1 MNIITQWSLSEISL
15 ALGIIISVI
24 GLIKPLCKWLH
35 KKIERSNQRADTVD
49 GLPEVLNKLAEDVE
63 AIKESN
69 ISQSGE
75 ISRLSDSIDSLE
87 TQLLDFERQEIVREV
102 NNTFYSFNSLKD
114 IPDDILED
122 TLDSCEIYIRNGYN
136 HNTRPKCELLA
147 EEYNRRLAERQEA
160 KHEQ

>member
-1 MNIITQWSLSEISL
+1 
-15 ALGIIISVI
+15 
-24 GLIKPLCKWLH
+24 LH
-35 KKIERSNQRADTVD
+35 KKIERSNERADTVD
-49 GLPEVLNKLAEDVE
+49 SLPEVLNKLAEDVE

-75 ISRLSDSIDSLE
+75 ISRLSDNIDSLE

-102 NNTFYSFNSLKD
+102 NNTFYSFSSLKD

-122 TLDSCEIYIRNGYN
+122 TLDSCEIYIRNGHN
-136 HNTRPKCELLA
+136 HNTKPKCELLA